1 MARVKS
7 SSPSNSNT
15 KPIRPS
21 LTPEAEEN
29 QMISLAVNLVKQRLI
44 DGTASAQET
53 VHYLK
58 LASRKTKLE
67 LERAELENKLI
78 KAKTQVINDQADM
91 KTLYKDAIEAMRRY
105 GGHGGYEEEDE
116 YDDGY

>member
-7 SSPSNSNT
+7 PSPSNSNT

-78 KAKTQVINDQADM
+78 QARTQAINDQADM
-91 KTLYKDAIEAMRRY
+91 KTLYKDAITAMRRY
-105 GGHGGYEEEDE
+105 SGYDSESDEDE
-116 YDDGY
+116 IDGY

>member
-7 SSPSNSNT
+7 PSPSNSNT

-78 KAKTQVINDQADM
+78 QAKTQAINDQADI
-91 KTLYKDAIEAMRRY
+91 KTLYQNAIAAMRRY
-105 GGHGGYEEEDE
+105 SGHGSESEEDE
-116 YDDGY
+116 MNGY

>member
-7 SSPSNSNT
+7 PSPSNLNT

-78 KAKTQVINDQADM
+78 KAKTQVINDQADV
-91 KTLYKDAIEAMRRY
+91 KTLYKDAIDAMRRY
-105 GGHGGYEEEDE
+105 SGHDSESEEDE
-116 YDDGY
+116 IDGY

>member
-7 SSPSNSNT
+7 PSPSNSNT

-44 DGTASAQET
+44 DT
-53 VHYLK
+53 
-58 LASRKTKLE
+58 
-67 LERAELENKLI
+67 
-78 KAKTQVINDQADM
+78 
-91 KTLYKDAIEAMRRY
+91 KTLYKDAIAAIRRY
-105 GGHGGYEEEDE
+105 SGYDSESEEDE
-116 YDDGY
+116 INGY

>member
-7 SSPSNSNT
+7 PNPSNSNT

-91 KTLYKDAIEAMRRY
+91 KTLYKDAIDAMRRY
-105 GGHGGYEEEDE
+105 SGHDSESEEDE
-116 YDDGY
+116 IDGY

>member
-1 MARVKS
+1 MKKAKVT
-7 SSPSNSNT
+7 NT
-15 KPIRPS
+15 ANTQRKIRPS

-91 KTLYKDAIEAMRRY
+91 KTLYKDAIDAMRKY
-105 GGHGGYEEEDE
+105 SGHDSESEEDE
-116 YDDGY
+116 IDGY